1 MRYSKLFGRT
11 RKEVPRDTKLKSHQ
25 LLTQAGFINQ
35 TAAGLY
41 SFLPLGFKVLSKVDI
56 IIKEELSKEGVQHL
70 LMPYVSPANLWKES
84 GRWQKMD
91 DILAKFTSKRGQ
103 DLLLSP
109 THEEIVTD
117 LVRKYVYSYK
127 DLPLIL
133 NQNQFKF
140 RDEIRVFGGLIRS
153 REFLMQDA
161 YSMDKDKKGMDKS
174 FDAVVR
180 AYQAIFKRVG
190 IEALEVE
197 ADSGTM
203 GGSDSHEFMAITG
216 EGEDVILECD
226 KCGYKANIEKAEFV
240 REKKNPKEK
249 IKQFKI
255 IDQPEW
261 VCTNEDN
268 VKHYKKPTWRYL
280 KNVVYKDEKG
290 RIIIASLRGDQEVN
304 EFKLVRAVKA
314 DFLEPATDEDLEKM
328 GTKSGWV
335 HSWGHKGVIYVGDLG
350 LKMVRN
356 FIGGKKEKTTDS
368 SNVNYGRDFKY
379 RKAAD
384 IVNAK
389 QGDGCVKCKGGKLKE
404 VRGIEVGHAFKL
416 GPCYSESMKAE
427 YLDSKGKLQSI
438 QMGCYGVGI
447 SRLVAVIAEINR
459 DKDGL
464 IWPETVAPYRYYL
477 LGLDLDDKK
486 VKSWAEKVYQYLLDK
501 NEEVLFDDRE
511 GASPGEKF
519 NDADLLGIP
528 WRLVVGKKA
537 TAVKK
542 VELKGRQEKSGRMVE
557 LKIL

>member
-1 MRYSKLFGRT
+1 MLYSKLFGRT
-11 RKEVPRDTKLKSHQ
+11 RKELPKDTKLKSHQ

-41 SFLPLGFKVLSKVDI
+41 SFLPLGFKVLSRVDT
-56 IIKEELSKEGVQHL
+56 IIKEELAKEGVQHL
-70 LMPYVSPANLWKES
+70 LMPYVSPASLWKES
-84 GRWQKMD
+84 GRYGKMD

-140 RDEIRVFGGLIRS
+140 RDEIRVFGGLVRS

-161 YSMDKDKKGMDKS
+161 YSMDKDEKGMDKS

-190 IEALEVE
+190 IEILEVE

-203 GGSDSHEFMAITG
+203 GGSDSHEFVAITG
-216 EGEDVILECD
+216 EGEDTILECD
-226 KCGYKANIEKAEFV
+226 KCGYKANVEKAEFI
-240 REKKNPKEK
+240 REKKNPEEK
-249 IKQFKI
+249 IKPFKI
-255 IDQPEW
+255 VDQPEW
-261 VCTNEDN
+261 VCTMEDN
-268 VKHYKKPTWRYL
+268 LKHYQEPTWRYL

-290 RIIIASLRGDQEVN
+290 RIIVASLRGDQEVN
-304 EFKLVRAVKA
+304 EFKLVRAVGA
-314 DFLEPATDEDLEKM
+314 DFLEPATDEDLKKL

-335 HSWGHKGVIYVGDLG
+335 HSWGHKGAIYIGDLG
-350 LKMVRN
+350 LKTVRN
-356 FIGGKKEKTTDS
+356 FIGGQKEKITDS
-368 SNVNYGRDFKY
+368 RNVNYGRDFKY
-379 RKAAD
+379 QKVAD

-416 GPCYSESMKAE
+416 GPCYSESMKAK
-427 YLDSKGKLQSI
+427 YLDSKGKLRLI

-447 SRLVAVIAEINR
+447 SRLMAVIAELNR
-459 DKDGL
+459 DKNGL
-464 IWPETVAPYRYYL
+464 VWPESVAPFKYHL
-477 LGLDLDDKK
+477 IGLDLHDKK
-486 VKSWAEKVYQYLLDK
+486 VKTWAEKVYQYLLDK
-501 NEEVLFDDRE
+501 GEEVLFDDRE
-511 GASPGEKF
+511 DSSAGEKF
-519 NDADLLGIP
+519 KDADLIGIP
-528 WRLVVGKKA
+528 WRLVVGKRV
-537 TAVKK
+537 TMDEK
-542 VELKGRQEKSGRMVE
+542 VEIKGRKEEQGKVVDLEK
-557 LKIL
+557 I